1 MNKKE
6 LNSLFDDAIDELE
19 ITYDVYFNIE
29 RYRPRC
35 VHTMHR
41 LLSSGLEGGKVL
53 VLGSDE
59 KPFTMMCSKLG
70 FHADGISFNPS
81 ANNVTENE
89 NRTASSVTEII
100 KNIKDDFDI
109 IICDDILQYI
119 QYPQEMLILL
129 KGHLRP
135 GGLLMLTTPNVARGT
150 SRLWLLSGRNIYPL
164 PSVSETEEG
173 EVMHLIPYRE
183 YTLLELKRLVTDA
196 GLELRESEFIIGKNV
211 NANMWPPMPVKEY
224 LLQTLFRAVQ
234 KVAPPL
240 RSYLFVAAR
249 NSYSKGN
256 EVT

>member
-70 FHADGISFNPS
+70 FHADGISFNQS
-81 ANNVTENE
+81 ASDVTENE

-173 EVMHLIPYRE
+173 EILRLIPYRE
-183 YTLLELKRLVTDA
+183 YTLRELEKLVT
-196 GLELRESEFIIGKNV
+196 GMGMELMQSEFIIGKSV

-224 LLQTLFRAVQ
+224 LLQTFFLAVQ
-234 KVAPPL
+234 KVVAPL
-240 RSYLFVAAR
+240 RNYLFAAAR
-249 NSYSKGN
+249 NPLSKGE

>member
-100 KNIKDDFDI
+100 KNIKDDDGNN
-109 IICDDILQYI
+109 DQSDKQYKKRRHKF
-119 QYPQEMLILL
+119 
-129 KGHLRP
+129 KG
-135 GGLLMLTTPNVARGT
+135 
-150 SRLWLLSGRNIYPL
+150 I
-164 PSVSETEEG
+164 
-173 EVMHLIPYRE
+173 
-183 YTLLELKRLVTDA
+183 K
-196 GLELRESEFIIGKNV
+196 
-211 NANMWPPMPVKEY
+211 
-224 LLQTLFRAVQ
+224 Q
-234 KVAPPL
+234 KVL
-240 RSYLFVAAR
+240 QLF
-249 NSYSKGN
+249 
-256 EVT
+256 